1 MQYVDWDELQD
12 KEEAEFDK
20 VIKICDRFQL
30 SDIMGFQYHWNKEV
44 LAQFHATY
52 FYDQST
58 DDIHWMMDGQHY
70 KVDYT
75 IFRRILGFGEEHRPI
90 LTFMMS
96 LEQRSMTSNTC
107 GEIVVLLMARGVVCT
122 ATTTS

>member
-1 MQYVDWDELQD
+1 MQYVDWDGLQD

-58 DDIHWMMDGQHY
+58 DDIHWMTDGQHY

-75 IFRRILGFGEEHRPI
+75 IFSRILGFGEEHRPI

-96 LEQRSMTSNTC
+96 LEQRSVTSDTC